1 MDKQNVL
8 LIAEKPSL
16 MRDIK
21 SAYESLLTKEKKY
34 NITYTALVGHILSL
48 QSPEDYTPKW
58 GKPWSVSE
66 LPMIPEQFK
75 YEVKEK
81 QIYNSIKKELLDKNY
96 DFVINACDAGREGEL
111 IFSSVYEQSKSKLPV
126 KRLWI
131 TSTTNEA
138 IIKGMN
144 NLIDGKEMENLNHA
158 AKLRSQADWLTGMN
172 FSRAITISSGELIA
186 VGRVMTPTL
195 YMIYKRWDDVEN
207 FKPKDFYEIEGVF
220 KSGTQFNGNWI
231 NVNTQETRFDKKQK
245 AQDII
250 NAINKEK
257 KGTVGVVKKKQ
268 EKKYAPP
275 LHSLLELQREA
286 SMSLGITADETL
298 KIAQK
303 LYEGKLITYPRTESQ
318 HLPENFNKEMSKT
331 LNSIGK
337 QPEYTKFVQS
347 ISDNTIKEVCKNKKY
362 SNNKKLTDHHAIIPT
377 PVSDL
382 SKLNQKEKDVYNLVA
397 KRTLS
402 IFLDPYIIDKTL
414 ITVRIKEEVFKC
426 LGNIEKDVGYK
437 ILYKNNKSNKKD
449 TLLPNLE
456 KGDEVEVKSI
466 NLLSKKT
473 SPPELFDDASL
484 LEAMKNAGKLIDD
497 EKMKEIMKGSG
508 LGTAATR
515 AAIIEKLLKRKM
527 TKRKG
532 KKIIPTDFG
541 VKIIKKLQLFNA
553 NITSPELT
561 ASWEEKL
568 GKIEDGQLSAT
579 KFYKELVEYI
589 KENTTLF
596 LDGAGKKLS
605 VKCPNCNSSFC
616 ITPKSFQ
623 CTNNNCKLTIWKE
636 MLGAEITK
644 EDVTSIVK
652 GKEVVKELTKK
663 DKTTFHGK
671 LYYDKENNKI
681 GISSSGNYE
690 EVGKCPACQKKI
702 LEKNKF
708 YTCEDYPDKCKFLV
722 SKVICGGK
730 IEKEDLKEMLKGN
743 ESEVKQCT
751 FKSGKTGKVK
761 FKFKKDNSIEFIFEK
776 K

>member
-1 MDKQNVL
+1 MKKQRAL

-21 SAYESLLTKEKKY
+21 NAYEALPEKEKKY
-34 NITYTALVGHILSL
+34 NITYASLVGHILSL

-58 GKPWSVSE
+58 GKPWNLSE
-66 LPMIPEQFK
+66 LPMIPEKFK

-81 QIYNSIKKELLDKNY
+81 QIYNSIKQELLDNSY

-131 TSTTNEA
+131 TSTTNET
-138 IIKGMN
+138 IIRGMN
-144 NLIDGKEMENLNHA
+144 SLIEGKKMENLNQA

-195 YMIYKRWDDVEN
+195 YIIYKRWNDVEN
-207 FKPKDFYEIEGVF
+207 FISKDFYEIEGVF
-220 KSGTQFNGNWI
+220 DSKTEFSGTWI
-231 NVNTQETRFDKKQK
+231 DLKTQETKFDKKEEAQK
-245 AQDII
+245 II
-250 NAINKEK
+250 DSLKNEK
-257 KGTVGVVKKKQ
+257 TGTIDAVKKKQ

-286 SMSLGITADETL
+286 SISLGITADETL
-298 KIAQK
+298 KIAQI

-318 HLPENFNKEMSKT
+318 HLPENFNNEMGKV
-331 LNSIGK
+331 LKSIGS
-337 QPEYTKFVQS
+337 QPEYSKFVNS
-347 ISDNTIKEVCKNKKY
+347 IDSTRVIDVCKNKKY

-377 PVSDL
+377 PVSNL
-382 SKLNQKEKDVYNLVA
+382 SKLNKKERDVYDLIV

-414 ITVRIKEEVFKC
+414 IAVKIKNEIFKC
-426 LGNIEKDVGYK
+426 LGNIENDVGYK
-437 ILYKNNKSNKKD
+437 ALYKSNRKD
-449 TLLPNLE
+449 TLLPDVK
-456 KGDEVEVKSI
+456 KGDTVKVKKL
-466 NLLSKKT
+466 NMLSKKT
-473 SPPELFDDASL
+473 KPPELYDDASL
-484 LEAMKNAGKLIDD
+484 LEAMKNAGKMIDD

-515 AAIIEKLLKRKM
+515 AAIIEKLIKRKA

-532 KKIIPTDFG
+532 KKIVPTDFG
-541 VKIIKKLQLFNA
+541 IKVIKKLQSFNS
-553 NITSPELT
+553 NIISPELT

-568 GKIEDGQLSAT
+568 GEIEDGKLDSK
-579 KFYKELVEYI
+579 KFYEELKEYI
-589 KENTTLF
+589 KENTKTF
-596 LDGAGKKLS
+596 LGGAGEALN
-605 VKCPNCNSSFC
+605 VKCPNCKSSFC
-616 ITPKSFQ
+616 VTPRTYQ

-636 MLGAEITK
+636 IMGSDMTK
-644 EDVTSIVK
+644 DDVVAIVE
-652 GKEVVKELTKK
+652 GKDVVKELTKK
-663 DKTTFHGK
+663 DKTTFTGQ
-671 LYYDKENNKI
+671 LYYDKENNKV
-681 GISSSGNYE
+681 GIRSTATYE
-690 EVGKCPACQKKI
+690 EVGKCPACEKKI

-722 SKVICGGK
+722 SKVICGGEIK
-730 IEKEDLKEMLKGN
+730 KEDLKEMLKGN
-743 ESEVKQCT
+743 ETEVKKCT
-751 FKSGKTGKVK
+751 FKSGKTGNVK
-761 FKFKKDNSIEFIFEK
+761 FKLKKDNSVEFVFEK